1 MLLDLIKIALC
12 LVGYLA
18 FAPVLALA
26 LTTYPRLRRWCLGAL
41 VLFTALP
48 KGWSTLTIFSQDGYR
63 GHVRGWECSLTDMVA
78 LGLIGWALLN
88 GRAGG
93 RSVVLI
99 LTALWGGYCLASL
112 PGGLH
117 ALDLGYVGMAVF
129 KYTKAVLPLLAVGLA
144 LRDRE
149 DLRALLAG
157 MTAALLIELTIGLWH
172 RYGQGHWR
180 VMAWFEHPNP
190 LAMWSYLLALP
201 LLGAAMTPGEPRRA
215 TLAALT
221 AVAGAGAL
229 VIMTLSR
236 AALAAIVLGVGAVL
250 VLRLLQRPSRQVAVG
265 MVALALAG
273 AAMLAL
279 SFDSIALRARL
290 AGADT
295 GVEDFREVLSRQ
307 SAEMLRDRPWTGIG
321 WNNYGVANSRPLG
334 EYSRV
339 IEDWDQERGH
349 RYDEDTYRANALVES
364 WYWLH
369 LAEGGWPSFVA
380 LLVFAAATVVT
391 AAIVAWR
398 RRREVAGGFAAG
410 VMVALCLV
418 YAHGQWER
426 ILVQTKPLATW
437 MILVG
442 AVAALASGAAGEP
455 PRQGTAR
462 NGQPGSADLQSAGKP
477 RAPARHLP
485 CLAVPWPRR
494 TGTGRLSTLS

>member
-18 FAPVLALA
+18 FAPVLAVA
-26 LTTYPRLRRWCLGAL
+26 LTTYPRLRRWCLAGL
-41 VLFTALP
+41 VLMTALP
-48 KGWSTLTIFSQDGYR
+48 KGWSTLTIFSHDSYR
-63 GHVRGWECSLTDMVA
+63 GHVRGWECSLSDMVS
-78 LGLIGWALLN
+78 LGLIGWALIS
-88 GRAGG
+88 GRLGG

-99 LTALWGGYCLASL
+99 LAALWGGYCLASL
-112 PGGLH
+112 PGTLH

-129 KYTKAVLPLLAVGLA
+129 KYTKAVLLLLAVGLA

-149 DLRALLAG
+149 DLRALLAA
-157 MTAALLIELTIGLWH
+157 MTAALLIELTIGVWH
-172 RYGQGHWR
+172 RYGLGQWR

-215 TLAALT
+215 IITALT

-236 AALAAIVLGVGAVL
+236 AALAAIAIGIGVVLL
-250 VLRLLQRPSRQVAVG
+250 VRLLQRPSRQVAIG

-273 AAMLAL
+273 TAMLAL
-279 SFDSIALRARL
+279 SYDSIALRARL
-290 AGADT
+290 AGGDT
-295 GVEDFREVLSRQ
+295 GVEDFREVLNRQ
-307 SAEMLRDRPWTGIG
+307 SAEMLRDHPWSGIG

-334 EYSRV
+334 IYSRV

-349 RYDEDTYRANALVES
+349 RYDEDTYRSNALVES

-369 LAEGGWPSFVA
+369 LAEGGWPSLSA
-380 LLVFAAATVVT
+380 LLIFATATVIT
-391 AAIVAWR
+391 AASVAWR

-426 ILVQTKPLATW
+426 ILVQTKTLATW

-442 AVAALASGAAGEP
+442 AVAALAAGAASE
-455 PRQGTAR
+455 
-462 NGQPGSADLQSAGKP
+462 
-477 RAPARHLP
+477 
-485 CLAVPWPRR
+485 PRR
-494 TGTGRLSTLS
+494 TGTGRLPPLP